1 MCKFAQGG
9 INYLFFLLHID
20 TSKGVCN
27 DNIAKYPFDPWTTS
41 LKNPMN
47 SFFAV

>member
-9 INYLFFLLHID
+9 INYLFFLHID

-27 DNIAKYPFDPWTTS
+27 DNIAKYP
-41 LKNPMN
+41 LILGLRL
-47 SFFAV
+47 